1 LLRRDPAYRP
11 ECPRVGIDELVERV
25 ALGKLIVVVGDSVV
39 ERLGSAVRAV
49 PVTGVAPSE
58 LLLAWST
65 DSHDPRIADLL
76 DLARR
81 PSLEPAQMSPL
92 ETRRAATG

>member
-1 LLRRDPAYRP
+1 
-11 ECPRVGIDELVERV
+11 V
-25 ALGKLIVVVGDSVV
+25 ALGKLVVVAGDSVV

-49 PVTGVAPSE
+49 PVTGLAPSE
-58 LLLAWST
+58 LLLAWSA

-81 PSLEPAQMSPL
+81 PGIAPPQLPSLAMP
-92 ETRRAATG
+92 RAATG